1 LELEKNSELC
11 TLEASP
17 APLHEPLLRCATAR
31 PAPVE
36 STRVSAGCYSLL
48 EGDDAM
54 DSAMHEKIVA
64 ILSRANDMTLATV
77 RPDGYPQATTVG
89 YVNDGVTLYFGTG
102 ADTQKARNIALC
114 DKVSLTV
121 NLPYDRWEEI
131 QALSMGARAARLT
144 DPKEIAKV
152 GRLMLKKFPQ
162 GADFGPEET
171 DSIALFSIKPVVV
184 SVLDYRKGFGHTEL
198 VKV

>member
-1 LELEKNSELC
+1 
-11 TLEASP
+11 
-17 APLHEPLLRCATAR
+17 
-31 PAPVE
+31 
-36 STRVSAGCYSLL
+36 
-48 EGDDAM
+48 M

-102 ADTQKARNIALC
+102 ADSQKARNIDLC

-144 DPKEIAKV
+144 DSKEIAKV

-162 GADFGPEET
+162 GADFGPEEA
-171 DSIALFSIKPVVV
+171 DSIALFSVKPVVV